1 MISSLGGK
9 FNKGGETQGRPSCL
23 QPHFSW
29 QLIPF
34 LQGPV
39 GRTYSISILKS
50 QGLNSVTQLTSQDD
64 VLTVLCW
71 YFWLDCFMWFYQM
84 TCYYIRLTFLIRI
97 QMGTSEYAT
106 RSLVLKCNVSSQLVK
121 MQKISFFRAFSYKWE
136 ICIILCPHKT
146 QGTSEREDRKI

>member
-1 MISSLGGK
+1 
-9 FNKGGETQGRPSCL
+9 
-23 QPHFSW
+23 
-29 QLIPF
+29 
-34 LQGPV
+34 
-39 GRTYSISILKS
+39 
-50 QGLNSVTQLTSQDD
+50 
-64 VLTVLCW
+64 
-71 YFWLDCFMWFYQM
+71 MWFYQM

-136 ICIILCPHKT
+136 ICIILSPHKT